1 MSARDTEASGK
12 VVATSLS
19 PGIRRQAQAGG
30 AAMLPKEVMT
40 PLVSLA
46 GRVARSGQSIHH
58 VCAEL
63 MRFHDAFLHSP
74 TYGYRYGGGMGAGG
88 GRLH

>member
-1 MSARDTEASGK
+1 MSARETEASGK

-19 PGIRRQAQAGG
+19 PGMGRQVQAGG
-30 AAMLPKEVMT
+30 SAMLPEEVMT

-63 MRFHDAFLHSP
+63 MRVYDAFLHPP

-88 GRLH
+88 GGLH